1 MIKIK
6 EKEGEISGKVS
17 KRKKGKECHKIFPFA
32 GKGKGIN
39 VGRIKNSKMGS
50 PKGKL
55 KTSILKKNSTG
66 FNRKICYFRR
76 STNVSVRKETAWEK
90 KLRVLDKRAVLC
102 CVVCGSTTSRKV
114 EAVAE
119 C

>member
-1 MIKIK
+1 MSLRERERERWEMKCDK

-55 KTSILKKNSTG
+55 KPQSLKKTQP
-66 FNRKICYFRR
+66 
-76 STNVSVRKETAWEK
+76 
-90 KLRVLDKRAVLC
+90 VLTENFAISGDPQMFL
-102 CVVCGSTTSRKV
+102 
-114 EAVAE
+114 
-119 C
+119 